1 MDVDRLAGIPDRRG
15 RVRVVAPAT
24 ARQPPQPLR
33 LVLLQPCAA
42 TTASKRPPLG
52 DLRRRVSRF
61 TPGDQLGRS
70 GVITMRRKGSSPS
83 LCVSTSGRSFR

>member
-1 MDVDRLAGIPDRRG
+1 M
-15 RVRVVAPAT
+15 RVL
-24 ARQPPQPLR
+24 RQDGKEPLQPLR
-33 LVLLQPCAA
+33 LVLLQPVLGHNGLEA
-42 TTASKRPPLG
+42 PPAGGLSA
-52 DLRRRVSRF
+52 RVSRF